1 MDLLRALPEAAPI
14 VIRHLAAYAELLSE
28 DLARAHR
35 DLAARLLATV
45 LVAVSLVFTL
55 AMVCLG
61 VLARTWDTPY
71 RISSIAWMG
80 GVFLLVA
87 ILCGLVRSR
96 IVREQ
101 MPFLGSVKDEWRQ
114 DRIALERI
122 LSVNSD

>member
-14 VIRHLAAYAELLSE
+14 ALRHLAAYAELLSE
-28 DLARAHR
+28 DLARAQR
-35 DLAARLLATV
+35 DLAARL
-45 LVAVSLVFTL
+45 VANVMIGVSLIFTL

-71 RISSIAWMG
+71 RLVSIAWMG
-80 GVFLLVA
+80 GIFLFVA
-87 ILCGLVRSR
+87 IVCGLVRSR
-96 IVREQ
+96 MLRAQ
-101 MPFLGSVKDEWRQ
+101 APFLGSIKDEWRQ